1 MAPQT
6 VTPAFPFTGTWYDY
20 ITGDS
25 LAVTNTNQT
34 VSFKA
39 GEYHVW
45 TSKRVKNP
53 FLNSN
58 QSSIDELEKK
68 VISVYPNPTNGQIV
82 FNWEGHAA
90 VAQFAM
96 YDLTGK
102 KISERKNLENGET
115 IDISEHN
122 RGIFIYEITL
132 GGTVERG
139 KLILE

>member
-1 MAPQT
+1 M
-6 VTPAFPFTGTWYDY
+6 
-20 ITGDS
+20 
-25 LAVTNTNQT
+25 
-34 VSFKA
+34 
-39 GEYHVW
+39 
-45 TSKRVKNP
+45 KNP

-58 QSSIDELEKK
+58 QSSIDELEKN

-82 FNWEGHAA
+82 FNWEGIAA

-102 KISERKNLENGET
+102 KISERKNLENGES
-115 IDISEHN
+115 IDISEHKH
-122 RGIFIYEITL
+122 GIYIYEITL